1 MASRRHSSR
10 RGKDRRRFTFRSFLG
25 RLVLFGAAL
34 LQVLCYASMYVN
46 PAEFW
51 PAAMLTV
58 AAFAVALVNVAVLIL
73 ALVGRSRVFWVPLL
87 VLVPALF
94 LAEKVVSFSEL
105 RPVGGEGSV
114 DMVSYNVGR
123 FSLPQGEDPGKE
135 QLTEHLFSQI
145 REYDP
150 DIICLQ
156 EYWSPSI
163 EEMDRQMAE
172 YFSGYQ
178 YKYYLH
184 KDWDGYSGNVTISRF
199 PVTSAGVE
207 HFEGSSNLAIY
218 SDIVLGGRMIRLYNC
233 HFQSYSISATRLVK
247 LVNNMD
253 DYALET
259 GRRVVGAIRKRPR
272 QVGQVL
278 ENVKQSPYDAIICGD
293 FNDTPMSYTYTSLL
307 SGRKDTFVE
316 AGSGFGGS
324 YSKLWPMLRI
334 DYIFVPEDFEV
345 TGHITP
351 KLPFSDHYPVL
362 TSFRTDENTI

>member
-58 AAFAVALVNVAVLIL
+58 AAFGVAVVNVAVLIL

-105 RPVGGEGSV
+105 RPVGADGSV

-123 FSLPQGEDPGKE
+123 FSLPQGDNPGKE
-135 QLTEHLFSQI
+135 QLAEHLFSQI

-163 EEMDRQMAE
+163 EEMERQME
-172 YFSGYQ
+172 EHFSGYQ

-253 DYALET
+253 DYALEA
-259 GRRVVGAIRKRPR
+259 GRRVVGAIRKRPL

-278 ENVKQSPYDAIICGD
+278 DNVRQSPYDAIICGD

-316 AGSGFGGS
+316 AGSGFGGT